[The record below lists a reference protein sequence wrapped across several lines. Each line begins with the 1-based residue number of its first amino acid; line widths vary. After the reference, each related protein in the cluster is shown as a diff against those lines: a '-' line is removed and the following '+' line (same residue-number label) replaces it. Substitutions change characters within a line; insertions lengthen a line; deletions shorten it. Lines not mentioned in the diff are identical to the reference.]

1 MVARFMGYWP
11 AALADN
17 VLPNYGT
24 LVARS
29 GTEFGSS
36 DERTIFFLTEYMY
49 IADLRNWGL
58 FHDGG

>member
-1 MVARFMGYWP
+1 MVARFMRYWP

-36 DERTIFFLTEYMY
+36 DERTIFFLTEY
-49 IADLRNWGL
+49 IDLRNWGP
-58 FHDGG
+58 FHNGG